1 MLSWKNSPIKN
12 SALLIEG
19 ARRIGKS
26 TIVEEFAKNEFP
38 NNYLLIDFRHESDEF
53 KNLFNN
59 TKDLNTF
66 FRQFFLYQNCLL
78 KNGGLIIFDEIQFCP
93 KAREAI
99 KDFVNDGRYY
109 FIETGSL
116 ISIKKNTEK
125 IMIPS
130 EEKRIE
136 MFPMDFEEYL
146 WAVDKKDAIP
156 LIIEEAKNHKK
167 IPEQIH
173 QELLEKF
180 RTYMIIGGMPK
191 VVSIFLETNSFVL
204 ADEEKRDILKLYR
217 DDLRKFDIIN
227 KTSCLLIFDSIASQ
241 LAKENKRF
249 KIGKVKDKKRYKQI
263 EKSLLDL
270 SNFKI
275 VNKLN
280 CLSSL
285 ETPLSLGIEEDKFKL
300 YFVDTGLLF
309 SELFNINEKE
319 MNKNYFYFIKGKN
332 SSVNFGSIYESIA
345 VQQLRTQYHSLYYF
359 KYNLFDK
366 EQNKGKKYE
375 VDIIFEKSF
384 KVQALEIKSS
394 KNFTTSSLDNLK
406 NKYPQLKEN
415 RFVFG
420 VKNIKVEEDK
430 KILPIYLI
438 SMI

>member
-19 ARRIGKS
+19 ARRVGKS

-146 WAVDKKDAIP
+146 WAVEKRDAIS

-167 IPEQIH
+167 IPEQVH

-227 KTSCLLIFDSIASQ
+227 KTSCLLIFDSIALQ
-241 LAKENKRF
+241 LAKESKRF
-249 KIGKVKDKKRYKQI
+249 KIGKVKDKNRYKQI

-270 SNFKI
+270 TDFKI
-275 VNKLN
+275 VNRLN

-285 ETPLSLGIEEDKFKL
+285 ETPLSLNIEEDKFKL

-319 MNKNYFYFIKGKN
+319 MNKNYFNFIKGKN
-332 SSVNFGSIYESIA
+332 SSVNFGSIYESIS

-375 VDIIFEKSF
+375 VDIVFEKSF

-430 KILPIYLI
+430 TILPIYLL